1 MDTFLRV
8 DVRRKRVFLEPVPEK
23 YKKVG
28 GRSLIAKLLLDEVPP
43 SCEPLGPHN
52 KLIFATGLLAG
63 TGLSSS
69 GRISIGGKSPL
80 TGTIKESNAGGVTA
94 NRLARLGIKAVI
106 IEGLPQNDQ
115 WHLLRITPEGCSLLP
130 ADTYLEMGTYAFCEK
145 ILSGFPKAAISC
157 IGPAGEKLYSAAA
170 VATIDTDGKPGRYS
184 GRGGLGALMGSKKIK
199 ALIVEGKGD
208 VPLADPEKFKAA
220 RKAYTQLLKDAPS
233 SKAYREFGTAA
244 MVAAVNALCG
254 LPVNNFSRGR
264 FDGAED
270 IGAEALNARIRQR
283 GGEGRTTHACMPGCV
298 IGCSNVYADAAG
310 KTIVSP
316 IEYENI
322 GLLGSNLGISDL
334 DVIARLNFLCNDIGL
349 DTIETG
355 AALGV
360 AMEAGVLGF
369 GDGDGAARILEEA
382 RQGGILGRVIGNGAV
397 VAGRVFAITNVPTV
411 KGQAMAAYDPR
422 AIKGMGT
429 TYATSAM
436 GADHTAGPTARSP
449 VDHRD
454 PKGQAALSLKMQK
467 MLTIYDCTGL
477 CLFTIGAIGPR
488 LDLVLDLLN
497 ARFGWK
503 LEQGWFEKMG
513 VETLKD
519 EYRFNELAGFTHV
532 HHRLPECFTERPL
545 PEAESV
551 FDVPAEDL
559 DHLMKYE

>member
-1 MDTFLRV
+1 METFLRV
-8 DVRRKRVFLEPVPEK
+8 DVGRKTAFKEPAPEK
-23 YKKVG
+23 YTKVG
-28 GRSLIAKLLLDEVPP
+28 GRSLIAKILLDEVNPA
-43 SCEPLGPHN
+43 CEPLGKHN
-52 KLIFATGLLAG
+52 KLIIATGLLAG

-94 NRLARLGIKAVI
+94 NRLARLGIKAII
-106 IEGLPQNDQ
+106 IEGIPQDDL
-115 WHLLRITPEGCSLLP
+115 WHLLRITPEGCQFLP
-130 ADTYLEMGTYAFCEK
+130 AEPYLGMGTYAFCEK
-145 ILSGFPKAAISC
+145 ILSEYPKAAITC
-157 IGPAGEKLYSAAA
+157 IGPAGEKLYSAAG
-170 VATIDTDGKPGRYS
+170 VATIDADGKPGRYS

-199 ALIVEGKGD
+199 AIIVEGQGS
-208 VPLADPEKFKAA
+208 VPLANSEKFKAA
-220 RKAYTQLLKDAPS
+220 HKAYTLLLKDAPS

-244 MVAAVNALCG
+244 MVAAVNALSG
-254 LPVNNFSRGR
+254 LPVRNFSRGR
-264 FDGAED
+264 FDEAEA

-298 IGCSNVYADAAG
+298 IGCSNIYADIEG
-310 KTIVSP
+310 KAIVSP
-316 IEYENI
+316 IEFESI
-322 GLLGSNLGISDL
+322 GLLGSNLGISDY
-334 DVIARLNFLCNDIGL
+334 DVIARLIYLCNDIGL

-360 AMEAGVLGF
+360 AMEAGVLPF

-382 RQGGILGRVIGNGAV
+382 RQGGVLGRVIGNGAV
-397 VAGRVFAITNVPTV
+397 VTGRVFAITNVPAV

-422 AIKGMGT
+422 AIKGMGV

-467 MLTIYDCTGL
+467 LLPIFDCTGL
-477 CLFTIGAIGPR
+477 CLFTIGAIGAR
-488 LDLVLDLLN
+488 LDLLLDVLN

-503 LEQGWFEKMG
+503 LDQSWFQKMS

-519 EYRFNELAGFTHV
+519 EHRFNELAGFTQV

-545 PEAESV
+545 PELGSV